1 MKRKSNL
8 DEMQEQKL
16 LHIESRGY
24 WLSFW
29 LLAAS
34 LVIQLICYGPGTD
47 WRFMAAEWLIFMIIA
62 LYVACACMK
71 AGIWDRKLKPTLGNN
86 LLMSFCGGAVMG
98 IAQFVI
104 SYRNYHKP
112 VGSIAAG
119 IFSGL
124 IVMFLCLIG
133 LTITASI
140 YKKRKDSLE
149 KEKEEEE

>member
-1 MKRKSNL
+1 MKRKNNL

-29 LLAAS
+29 LLGAS
-34 LVIQLICYGPGTD
+34 LVIQLICYGPGMD

-62 LYVACACMK
+62 LYVAIACMK
-71 AGIWDRKLKPTLGNN
+71 EGIWDRKLKPTIGNN
-86 LLMSFCGGAVMG
+86 LLMSFCGGAVIG

-112 VGSIAAG
+112 VGSVAAG

-124 IVMFLCLIG
+124 MVMILCFIA
-133 LTITASI
+133 LTISAAI
-140 YKKRKDSLE
+140 LKKRQEKLE
-149 KEKEEEE
+149 KESEE

>member
-1 MKRKSNL
+1 MKRKNNL

-34 LVIQLICYGPGTD
+34 LVIQLVCYGPGTD
-47 WRFMAAEWLIFMIIA
+47 WRFMIAEWSIFMIIA
-62 LYVACACMK
+62 LYVAVACMK

-112 VGSIAAG
+112 VGSVAAG

-124 IVMFLCLIG
+124 MVMVLCFG
-133 LTITASI
+133 ALTISATI
-140 YKKRKDSLE
+140 LKKRQE
-149 KEKEEEE
+149 KLEEESEE

>member
-1 MKRKSNL
+1 MKRKNNL

-34 LVIQLICYGPGTD
+34 LVIQLVCYGPGTD
-47 WRFMAAEWLIFMIIA
+47 WRFMIAEWSIFMIIA
-62 LYVACACMK
+62 LYVAVACMK
-71 AGIWDRKLKPTLGNN
+71 AGIWDRKLKPTIGNN

-119 IFSGL
+119 VFSGL
-124 IVMFLCLIG
+124 MVMILCFSA
-133 LTITASI
+133 LTISSVI
-140 YKKRKDSLE
+140 YKKRQEKLE
-149 KEKEEEE
+149 KESEE

>member
-1 MKRKSNL
+1 MKRKNNL

-34 LVIQLICYGPGTD
+34 LVIQLVCYGPGTD
-47 WRFMAAEWLIFMIIA
+47 WRFMIAEWSIFMIIA
-62 LYVACACMK
+62 LYVAVACMK

-119 IFSGL
+119 VFSGL
-124 IVMFLCLIG
+124 MVMILCFSA
-133 LTITASI
+133 LTISAAI
-140 YKKRKDSLE
+140 LKKRQEKLE
-149 KEKEEEE
+149 KESEE

>member
-1 MKRKSNL
+1 MKRKNNL

-34 LVIQLICYGPGTD
+34 LVIQLVCYGPGTD
-47 WRFMAAEWLIFMIIA
+47 WRFMIAEWSIFMIIA
-62 LYVACACMK
+62 LYVAVACMK

-86 LLMSFCGGAVMG
+86 LLMSFYGGAVMG

-112 VGSIAAG
+112 VGSVAAG

-124 IVMFLCLIG
+124 MVMILCFSA
-133 LTITASI
+133 LTISSVI
-140 YKKRKDSLE
+140 YKKRQEKLE
-149 KEKEEEE
+149 KESEE

>member
-1 MKRKSNL
+1 MKRKNNL

-34 LVIQLICYGPGTD
+34 LVIQLVCYGPGTD
-47 WRFMAAEWLIFMIIA
+47 WRFMIAEWSIFMIIA
-62 LYVACACMK
+62 LYVAVACMK

-104 SYRNYHKP
+104 SYRNYHKLL
-112 VGSIAAG
+112 GSVAAG

-124 IVMFLCLIG
+124 MVMVLCFVA
-133 LTITASI
+133 LTISATI
-140 YKKRKDSLE
+140 LKKRQEKLE
-149 KEKEEEE
+149 KESEE

>member
-1 MKRKSNL
+1 MKRKNNL

-34 LVIQLICYGPGTD
+34 LVIQLVCYGPGTD
-47 WRFMAAEWLIFMIIA
+47 WRFMIAEWSIFMIIA
-62 LYVACACMK
+62 LYVAVACMK

-112 VGSIAAG
+112 VGSVAAG

-124 IVMFLCLIG
+124 MVMILCFSA
-133 LTITASI
+133 LTISSVI
-140 YKKRKDSLE
+140 YKKRQE
-149 KEKEEEE
+149 KLEEESEE

>member
-1 MKRKSNL
+1 MKRKNNL

-34 LVIQLICYGPGTD
+34 LVIQLVCYGPGTD
-47 WRFMAAEWLIFMIIA
+47 WRFMIAEWSIFMIIA
-62 LYVACACMK
+62 LYVAVACMK

-119 IFSGL
+119 VFSGL
-124 IVMFLCLIG
+124 MVMILCFSA
-133 LTITASI
+133 LTISSVI
-140 YKKRKDSLE
+140 YKKRQEKLE
-149 KEKEEEE
+149 KESEE

>member
-1 MKRKSNL
+1 MKRKNNL

-34 LVIQLICYGPGTD
+34 LVIQLVCYGPGTD
-47 WRFMAAEWLIFMIIA
+47 WRFMIAEWSIFMIIA
-62 LYVACACMK
+62 LYVAVACMK

-112 VGSIAAG
+112 VGSVAAG

-124 IVMFLCLIG
+124 MVMILCFSA
-133 LTITASI
+133 LTISSVI
-140 YKKRKDSLE
+140 YKKRQEKLE
-149 KEKEEEE
+149 KESEE